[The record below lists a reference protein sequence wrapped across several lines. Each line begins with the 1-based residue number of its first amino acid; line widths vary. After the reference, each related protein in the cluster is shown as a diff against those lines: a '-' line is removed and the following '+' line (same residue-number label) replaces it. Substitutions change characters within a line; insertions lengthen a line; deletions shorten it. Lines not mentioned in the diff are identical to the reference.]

1 VPICL
6 VCLSCCRLLFC
17 PACWFVCLACLLL
30 VCLSGRPLTCPAGVW
45 PAPGCLFTL
54 PVFVCLSCRLPA
66 ADCLAIR
73 SVCLFVCHGF
83 SILLLLTAYIRPAA
97 HVSCLSCYSR
107 PTAHTSRLSGS
118 LMSDLTQITS
128 RGQVVTRRFKYLQY
142 LGESRRGTTYNLS
155 HKNPIPT
162 SLLSGLLCPYISGSN
177 APTYQGPNATTL
189 NLRPHTPGPMRLNS
203 GPEPAYQLS
212 ASTAPLSLGQ
222 AKAPP
227 SEIVKTFGIRKS
239 RKMTTLSKLA
249 LASVEIYRYTHVAR
263 IHC

>member
-17 PACWFVCLACLLL
+17 LACRLL

-54 PVFVCLSCRLPA
+54 PVFCLSVLHPA

-73 SVCLFVCHGF
+73 SVCLSVCHGC
-83 SILLLLTAYIRPAA
+83 SILLLLTAYICPAA

-118 LMSDLTQITS
+118 LMSDLTQITP

-142 LGESRRGTTYNLS
+142 LRGFWVSLGKVLLTLAIR
-155 HKNPIPT
+155 IPF
-162 SLLSGLLCPYISGSN
+162 
-177 APTYQGPNATTL
+177 
-189 NLRPHTPGPMRLNS
+189 LRPYSPGSYVP
-203 GPEPAYQLS
+203 
-212 ASTAPLSLGQ
+212 
-222 AKAPP
+222 
-227 SEIVKTFGIRKS
+227 
-239 RKMTTLSKLA
+239 
-249 LASVEIYRYTHVAR
+249 IYRVLMPLHTRAQTQLHLTYGPTLQPPCA
-263 IHC
+263 